1 MLLPHLW
8 KVISTDCHF
17 VLHIPLLNRHKYS
30 KDNVS
35 EVKYPLIVSSSFEVE
50 PRVESWERVGQ
61 YSSSQ
66 EETWESFNTLSFLH
80 QMEIVSLTLQ
90 KIHFCWIRNN
100 IHYFKQ
106 HVHFERTYGLV
117 KLFLTWKILLVNL
130 GMGNGDC
137 AVCTLQCTLG
147 SYCLLPKNWFWFSQ

>member
-8 KVISTDCHF
+8 KVISTNYHF
-17 VLHIPLLNRHKYS
+17 VLRIPLTYNKYS

-66 EETWESFNTLSFLH
+66 EETWEPFNTLSFLH

-90 KIHFCWIRNN
+90 EN
-100 IHYFKQ
+100 
-106 HVHFERTYGLV
+106 T
-117 KLFLTWKILLVNL
+117 FLLN
-130 GMGNGDC
+130 
-137 AVCTLQCTLG
+137 
-147 SYCLLPKNWFWFSQ
+147 